1 MRDATR
7 WLSAVIGLRL
17 LFVWHLRQC
26 RRDAAGLA
34 VTNEVEFDRSIR
46 RHHPDGA
53 RELAGILHLRAI
65 DGGDDVAG
73 FDSGLR
79 RGAPALRLVN
89 NRSCGRLQAEATGDI
104 GSDWLDLHAKPAA
117 RDMPFLLELRDDHL
131 GGIGRNIEPDADR
144 AAGRRESQC

>member
-1 MRDATR
+1 MRDAAR

-34 VTNEVEFDRSIR
+34 VTNDVEFDRSVGC
-46 RHHPDGA
+46 HHADGA
-53 RELAGILHLRAI
+53 RELAGILHLHAI

-79 RGAPALRLVN
+79 RGAAALRLIN
-89 NRSCGRLQAEATGDI
+89 NRTLGLLQA
-104 GSDWLDLHAKPAA
+104 
-117 RDMPFLLELRDDHL
+117 
-131 GGIGRNIEPDADR
+131 
-144 AAGRRESQC
+144 